1 MTEANHPMDREHF
14 ELYWFGDLDAD
25 AAAELEAH
33 LFTCTACATQAERYA
48 TELTAIQRATDP
60 LPKAHLTADEVAR
73 MAGSVVVQL
82 PTESRPEGRH
92 ELHLQSGAVHVF
104 QVQLAEEVRSTLER
118 LDVEYT
124 VAGVADPV
132 FHVSDVPV
140 PKAGDSVFLACH
152 GHVLQSHGDAV
163 MRVIG
168 TRAGQR
174 VTVYESEM
182 HFVGA

>member
-14 ELYWFGDLDAD
+14 ELYWFGDLDAN

-33 LFTCTACATQAERYA
+33 LFGCAACATRAERFA

-73 MAGSVVVQL
+73 MTGSVVL
-82 PTESRPEGRH
+82 PLPPEGRH

-104 QVQLAEEVRSTLER
+104 QVQLAEEVRATLDR

-124 VAGVADPV
+124 VAGVPDPV

-168 TRAGQR
+168 TRAGER

-182 HFVGA
+182 HFVVA